1 MTAEPPYQAVQSESA
16 PCSGSIASRLDPHG
30 RMVYCI
36 AVWFRQAATGMVSA
50 GECHLLSLER
60 KECAC
65 MDGDGVRIWFCS
77 SVCMRM
83 REAAD
88 FLRTAFLSAEA

>member
-1 MTAEPPYQAVQSESA
+1 
-16 PCSGSIASRLDPHG
+16 
-30 RMVYCI
+30 
-36 AVWFRQAATGMVSA
+36 
-50 GECHLLSLER
+50 
-60 KECAC
+60 

-77 SVCMRM
+77 SVCIRM